1 MNIEGTYTLQASP
14 QEVWRCLTDQEILG
28 VTIPGLQH
36 IKQVDPNIYDVTL
49 TMSNRLL
56 SGSHHGVMTLSEQQY
71 PYHYRLTFTSDSDT
85 NLSGVGSIHLHERE
99 HKTIVAYKGTL
110 TTNKSGSKLTPA
122 LIKGAIKHFIQQYF
136 QHLAEYLRSHAHT
149 SQSGQPDTY
158 EHLEIA
164 STNSDFIIIP
174 RNTSP
179 LETPLPDT
187 LAARIVRLL
196 RLGSQDAQAQLQ
208 WEQRIRRTG
217 TITGLAILIWVGT
230 RLPRRRR

>member
-14 QEVWRCLTDQEILG
+14 QEVWRCLTDREILSI
-28 VTIPGLQH
+28 TIPGLQQ
-36 IKQVDPNIYDVTL
+36 IKQISPSIYDITL

-56 SGSHHGVMTLSEQQY
+56 AGSHHGVMTLSEQQY
-71 PYHYRLTFTSDSDT
+71 PYHYRLTFTSDGET
-85 NLSGVGSIHLHERE
+85 NLSGAGSIHLHERE

-110 TTNKSGSKLTPA
+110 TTNKSAGKLTPA

-149 SQSGQPDTY
+149 
-158 EHLEIA
+158 A
-164 STNSDFIIIP
+164 SADHVEDHQYAGMNHGDVIVIP
-174 RNTSP
+174 RKTSP
-179 LETPLPDT
+179 LEAPLPDT

-196 RLGSQDAQAQLQ
+196 RLGARNPRAQLQ

-217 TITGLAILIWVGT
+217 TITGLAILVWVGT
-230 RLPRRRR
+230 RLPRRRG